1 MQPNIL
7 FFHNSWED
15 LTRNCGNS
23 PLKVSHLKNGS
34 GVISVTALKSY
45 HTSYFET
52 N

>member
-23 PLKVSHLKNGS
+23 PLKVSHQNPAPVLFFCR
-34 GVISVTALKSY
+34 ALLQTFIKLY
-45 HTSYFET
+45 AV
-52 N
+52 